1 MRDATVLELA
11 EQGVEAGDVDAL
23 ENNSLA
29 YYRAADG
36 SPAVRLGVGT
46 AAISPDGAS
55 VFSRQIT

>member
-1 MRDATVLELA
+1 MLELA
-11 EQGVEAGDVDAL
+11 EKDVEAGEVYPL

-46 AAISPDGAS
+46 AAISPPEIQ
-55 VFSRQIT
+55 RP